1 MFVGLLLVGNFVFID
16 MGFDG
21 KWTMEM
27 HSRLEGIS
35 YVKLF
40 FYKSNVDCVVNTSI
54 SQTSFQLRNLHQK

>member
-1 MFVGLLLVGNFVFID
+1 MFVGLLLVGIFVFID

-35 YVKLF
+35 YIKLY
-40 FYKSNVDCVVNTSI
+40 FYKITLI
-54 SQTSFQLRNLHQK
+54 ALQTSFQLRNLP